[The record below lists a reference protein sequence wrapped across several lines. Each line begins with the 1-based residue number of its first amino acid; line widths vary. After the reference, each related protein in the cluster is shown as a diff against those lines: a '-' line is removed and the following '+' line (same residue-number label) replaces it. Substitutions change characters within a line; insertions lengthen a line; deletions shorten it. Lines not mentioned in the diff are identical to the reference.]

1 MTRIFLGI
9 DGGGTKTQVA
19 ICDESGRVLGGA
31 TGGASGIDSVGAD
44 AATANIG
51 AAVAAARAQAGLSDA
66 PFAGVFFG
74 MAGVVSAADR
84 DIIHAVARRLQL
96 GDAIHVDHD
105 IRIALAGGLAGRPGI
120 ALIAGTG
127 SSCFGMNAAGERWQS
142 GGWGHIISDE
152 GSSYWFG
159 WNAIRLA
166 SGAGDGRWQTALYTP
181 VMRQLGIADV
191 ADLHQRLYA
200 QGISKAEIAAFAP
213 LVIET
218 AAAGDALAL
227 ALIRQGVYELAQM
240 VVAVA
245 QRLCW
250 GEAPCEVTLTGGLW
264 RAGNVVLTPFR
275 AALAEILPQARI
287 VMPELPPVLGA
298 CVLALQAAAV
308 SIDGGILRRLGSQG
322 L

>member
-1 MTRIFLGI
+1 MSPTC
-9 DGGGTKTQVA
+9 T
-19 ICDESGRVLGGA
+19 SG
-31 TGGASGIDSVGAD
+31 S
-44 AATANIG
+44 N
-51 AAVAAARAQAGLSDA
+51 
-66 PFAGVFFG
+66 
-74 MAGVVSAADR
+74 
-84 DIIHAVARRLQL
+84 
-96 GDAIHVDHD
+96 
-105 IRIALAGGLAGRPGI
+105 
-120 ALIAGTG
+120 
-127 SSCFGMNAAGERWQS
+127 
-142 GGWGHIISDE
+142 
-152 GSSYWFG
+152 
-159 WNAIRLA
+159 
-166 SGAGDGRWQTALYTP
+166 
-181 VMRQLGIADV
+181 
-191 ADLHQRLYA
+191 A

-245 QRLCW
+245 QRLGW